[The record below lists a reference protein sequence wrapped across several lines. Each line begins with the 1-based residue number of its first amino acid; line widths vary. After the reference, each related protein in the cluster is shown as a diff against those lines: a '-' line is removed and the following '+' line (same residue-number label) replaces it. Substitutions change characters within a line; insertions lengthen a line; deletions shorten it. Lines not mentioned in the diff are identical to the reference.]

1 MQAKM
6 PFWLILLLIAAIMVV
21 GLVGDFS
28 PQARWVAILAMIAGF
43 LVLIGMRLNG
53 RWDGILIDSRF
64 KMSLARFQ
72 ICLWTLVVFS
82 AFFTIA
88 LERNRRTAD
97 ENFDPLKIVFPAQL
111 LLALGIST
119 ASLAGAS
126 VIKNVKKERESG
138 RSLDLVT
145 AEREGLMKKQQEAL
159 KAKNDSTD
167 SVRKLSVAKNDLRK
181 SLDAAEAGVSRLQ
194 EEVSKKQAEVSA
206 VEESIAREGSSEDLR
221 EALKR
226 AERELEQSKAD
237 LAKEKASLDAFKKRY
252 EAGVSG
258 ITEKANRAA
267 KEEELANITYERA
280 TEELKK
286 IDELMKK
293 KEGLIHKNDKP
304 EDADWIDIFR
314 GDEIG
319 NYNIIDV
326 SKIQMFLLT
335 IAIVFT
341 YAVRI
346 WISINEKNLSL
357 VQYDFPAITD
367 TMNALLG
374 ISHAG
379 YLTVKGTG

>member
-43 LVLIGMRLNG
+43 LVLIGMRLNR

-319 NYNIIDV
+319 NYNIIDI